1 MNTEYC
7 DKFMKIAIQKN
18 WWTGKLK
25 FTIFAAN
32 GVKLISKGGFSEISE
47 LIRTINL
54 LRSQLPDAMI
64 YYPETI
70 EIK

>member
-7 DKFMKIAIQKN
+7 DSVMKIAIHRN
-18 WWTGKLK
+18 WLTGNFK

-32 GVKLISKGGFSEISE
+32 GTKLLSKGGYSEIPE

-54 LRSQLPDAMI
+54 LRSQLPNAFLF
-64 YYPETI
+64 YE
-70 EIK
+70 ESVKIK